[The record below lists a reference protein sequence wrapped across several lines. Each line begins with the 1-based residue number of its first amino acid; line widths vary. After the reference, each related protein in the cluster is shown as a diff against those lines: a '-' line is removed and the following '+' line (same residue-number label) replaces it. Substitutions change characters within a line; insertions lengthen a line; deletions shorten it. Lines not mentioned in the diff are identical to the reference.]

1 MLTAIRTILWPD
13 AWLDRLR
20 SEERRLDRGFRRALR
35 RRVHMPD
42 SRPNWGWRDLLPL
55 RRPAAEVIEI
65 ERPRRMPPLSEAA
78 AAKSV
83 ESAVS
88 ALLGEAGIRAR
99 DEVGRHID
107 TLPRGRERA
116 EKFSPLVIA
125 HRIRTERVIET
136 EICRE
141 LRASGEPVPAI
152 DYRRRLVGE
161 MRALEAE
168 LSSERRAE
176 TFDPLTEQELAV
188 RQGQLMLVRLLLDMD
203 NARADLQRRRHA
215 RPAGSESSTTSDGGH
230 AAPQRAPS
238 IDLGMEL

>member
-13 AWLDRLR
+13 AWLDRLP
-20 SEERRLDRGFRRALR
+20 SEERQLDRGFRRALR

-42 SRPNWGWRDLLPL
+42 GRPNWWWRDLLPWH
-55 RRPAAEVIEI
+55 RPAAEVIEI
-65 ERPRRMPPLSEAA
+65 ERSRRMPPLSEAA

-88 ALLGEAGIRAR
+88 ALLGEARIRAR
-99 DEVGRHID
+99 DEVERHVD

-136 EICRE
+136 ELCRG

-176 TFDPLTEQELAV
+176 TFDPLSEQELAV
-188 RQGQLMLVRLLLDMD
+188 RQGQLMLVRLLLDHD
-203 NARADLQRRRHA
+203 NARADLQRRRQA
-215 RPAGSESSTTSDGGH
+215 RPAGSSGSSDGGNLDV
-230 AAPQRAPS
+230 PERRVS

>member
-13 AWLDRLR
+13 AWLDRLP
-20 SEERRLDRGFRRALR
+20 SEERQLDRGFRRALR

-42 SRPNWGWRDLLPL
+42 GRPNWWWRDLLPWH
-55 RRPAAEVIEI
+55 RPAAEVIEI
-65 ERPRRMPPLSEAA
+65 ERSRRMPPLSEAA

-88 ALLGEAGIRAR
+88 ALLGEARIRAR
-99 DEVGRHID
+99 DEVERHVD

-125 HRIRTERVIET
+125 HRIRTERAIET
-136 EICRE
+136 ELCRE
-141 LRASGEPVPAI
+141 LRASGQPVPAV
-152 DYRRRLVGE
+152 DYRARLVGE

-176 TFDPLTEQELAV
+176 TFDPLTEQELTV

-203 NARADLQRRRHA
+203 NARADLMLRRQV
-215 RPAGSESSTTSDGGH
+215 RPAGSTSSTTSDGGH
-230 AAPQRAPS
+230 SAPQRAPS